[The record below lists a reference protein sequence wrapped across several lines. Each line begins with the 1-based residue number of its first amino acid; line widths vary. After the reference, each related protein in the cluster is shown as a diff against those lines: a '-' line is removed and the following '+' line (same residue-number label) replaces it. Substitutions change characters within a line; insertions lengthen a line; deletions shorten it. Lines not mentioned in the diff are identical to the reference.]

1 MKKQE
6 KKETQEKRFD
16 DRPFDI
22 YFFGVDE
29 RLINRFWLRKL
40 INTLMEYDE
49 FVKEVDLILES
60 NLLKFKKV
68 EDRQREL
75 DLLIKSIAQNVI
87 VVDLALKF
95 LSHQI
100 DIGARQVLDENYK
113 KKLKGFKGF

>member
-1 MKKQE
+1 MKRQGQQE
-6 KKETQEKRFD
+6 MKEKRFD

-22 YFFGVDE
+22 YLFGVDE

-49 FVKEVDLILES
+49 FVEEVDSILES
-60 NLLKFKKV
+60 NLLKLKKV

-75 DLLIKSIAQNVI
+75 DLLIKSIAQNVV

-100 DIGARQVLDENYK
+100 DIGAGQVLDENYK
-113 KKLKGFKGF
+113 RKLKEFKGF